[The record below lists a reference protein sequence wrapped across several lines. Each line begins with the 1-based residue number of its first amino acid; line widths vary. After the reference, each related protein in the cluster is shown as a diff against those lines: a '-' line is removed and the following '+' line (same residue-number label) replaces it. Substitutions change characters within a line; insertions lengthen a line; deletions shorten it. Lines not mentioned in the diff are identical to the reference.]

1 MDLKKLKRLDAK
13 KLADELD
20 KNGSE
25 LVIKVLKVMDSENI
39 YYTSLLAKKLR
50 STWANTSATIKKLAE
65 LGLIKTCE
73 YVEKYNKKY
82 ENITGLVLTKRG
94 SLVRLRILK
103 RLSGA

>member
-1 MDLKKLKRLDAK
+1 MNIKKLKRLDVK

-20 KNGSE
+20 DSSSE
-25 LVIKVLKVMDSENI
+25 LMLRILKHMDSENV

-50 STWANTSATIKKLAE
+50 YTWANTSAALKKLGE

-82 ENITGLVLTKRG
+82 GNITGLALTKKG
-94 SLVRLRILK
+94 NFVRRKILK
-103 RLSGA
+103 PKK